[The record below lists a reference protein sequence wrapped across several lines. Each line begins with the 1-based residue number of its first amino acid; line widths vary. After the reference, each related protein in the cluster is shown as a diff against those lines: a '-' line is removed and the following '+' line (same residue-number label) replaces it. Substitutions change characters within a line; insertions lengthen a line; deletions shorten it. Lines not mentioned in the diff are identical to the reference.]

1 MCQIQPRRIS
11 HFEEEENMNFAG
23 RDIITTED
31 LTREDILHIL
41 DVSGKMEEIVVKE
54 SISTLLS
61 DKMVAIIFLEPSTR
75 TMLSFVSAANR
86 LSAKVIQVAGAKSS
100 SASKGES
107 LSDTSRTVEGYVD
120 CIVIRQS
127 QIGGAR
133 IVADAVDVPVINAG
147 DGSSQHP
154 TQALLDMYTIKKER
168 GTLEGLT
175 VGMVGDLK
183 FGRTVHSLSYA
194 LSHFKPT
201 YLYCSPKE
209 LSMPEKIVSDIKDR
223 GIDVQISNSMDDALK
238 ADIIY
243 MTRIQR
249 ERFDDPAEYEKLKG
263 SYVLTREILK
273 NAKKDTLIMHPLPR
287 VDEIAPE
294 VDELPNAAYFRQAH
308 NGVYLRMALLALVL
322 DRA

>member
-1 MCQIQPRRIS
+1 MS
-11 HFEEEENMNFAG
+11 FAG

-31 LTREDILHIL
+31 LTKDDILHIL
-41 DVSGKMEEIVVKE
+41 DVSSRMEEIVTKE
-54 SISTLLS
+54 KISNLLA

-86 LSAKVIQVAGAKSS
+86 LSAKVISVAGAKSS
-100 SASKGES
+100 SATKGES
-107 LSDTSRTVEGYVD
+107 LSDTARTVEGYVD

-127 QIGGAR
+127 QIGGAK
-133 IVADAVDVPVINAG
+133 IVADAVDIPVINAG

-154 TQALLDMYTIKKER
+154 TQALLDMYTIQKEL
-168 GTLEGLT
+168 GTIEGLT
-175 VGMVGDLK
+175 IGMVGDLK

-194 LSHFKPT
+194 LLHFNPT
-201 YLYCSPKE
+201 YFYCSPRE
-209 LSMPEKIVSDIKDR
+209 LGMPEKIVSDMKNR
-223 GIDVQISNSMDDALK
+223 GIDLQISNNMEDALQ

-249 ERFDDPAEYEKLKG
+249 ERFRDPAEYEKLKG
-263 SYVLTREILK
+263 SYVLTRDLLK
-273 NAKKDTLIMHPLPR
+273 KAKKDVLIMHPLPR

>member
-1 MCQIQPRRIS
+1 MS
-11 HFEEEENMNFAG
+11 FAG

-31 LTREDILHIL
+31 LAKDDILHIL
-41 DVSGKMEEIVVKE
+41 DVSAKMEEIVTKE
-54 SISTLLS
+54 KISNLLA

-86 LSAKVIQVAGAKSS
+86 LSAKVISVAGAKSS
-100 SASKGES
+100 SATKGES
-107 LSDTSRTVEGYVD
+107 LSDTARTVEGYVD

-127 QIGGAR
+127 QICGAK
-133 IVADAVDVPVINAG
+133 IVADAVDIPVINAG

-154 TQALLDMYTIKKER
+154 TQALLDMYTIQKEL
-168 GTLEGLT
+168 GTIEGLT
-175 VGMVGDLK
+175 IGMVGDLK

-209 LSMPEKIVSDIKDR
+209 LSMPEKIVSDMKDR
-223 GIDVQISNSMDDALK
+223 GIDFQISNNMEDALQS
-238 ADIIY
+238 DIIY

-249 ERFDDPAEYEKLKG
+249 ERFGDPAEYEKLKG
-263 SYVLTREILK
+263 SYVLTRDLLK
-273 NAKKDTLIMHPLPR
+273 KAKKDVLIMHPLPR

>member
-1 MCQIQPRRIS
+1 MS
-11 HFEEEENMNFAG
+11 FAG

-31 LTREDILHIL
+31 LTKEEILYTL
-41 DVSGKMEEIVVKE
+41 DVSARMEAIVSE
-54 SISTLLS
+54 ERISDLLA
-61 DKMVAIIFLEPSTR
+61 DRMVAIIFLEPSTR

-86 LSAKVIQVAGAKSS
+86 LSAKVISMAGAKSS
-100 SASKGES
+100 SAAKGES
-107 LSDTSRTVEGYVD
+107 LSDTARTVEGYVD

-127 QIGGAR
+127 QIGGAK
-133 IVADAVDVPVINAG
+133 IVADAVDIPVINAG

-154 TQALLDMYTIKKER
+154 TQALLDMYTIRKEL
-168 GTLEGLT
+168 GTLEELT
-175 VGMVGDLK
+175 IGMVGDLK

-209 LSMPEKIVSDIKDR
+209 LCMPEKIVSDMKER
-223 GIDVQISNSMDDALK
+223 GIDFQISNNMEDSLQ
-238 ADIIY
+238 ADIVY

-249 ERFDDPAEYEKLKG
+249 ERFVDPAEYEKLKG
-263 SYVLTREILK
+263 SYVLNRELLK
-273 NAKKDTLIMHPLPR
+273 KAKKDILIMHPLPR
-287 VDEIAPE
+287 VDEIAPD

-308 NGVYLRMALLALVL
+308 NGVYMRMALLALVL

>member
-1 MCQIQPRRIS
+1 MD
-11 HFEEEENMNFAG
+11 FAG
-23 RDIITTED
+23 RDIVSTED
-31 LTREDILHIL
+31 LSKEDILHIL
-41 DVSGKMEEIVVKE
+41 DVSAKMEEMVEKE
-54 SISTLLS
+54 RISTLLA

-100 SASKGES
+100 SAAKGES
-107 LSDTSRTVEGYVD
+107 LSDTARTVEGYVD

-133 IVADAVDVPVINAG
+133 VVADAVDVPVINAG

-154 TQALLDMYTIKKER
+154 TQALLDMYTIQKEI
-168 GTLEGLT
+168 GTVEGLT
-175 VGMVGDLK
+175 IGMVGDLK

-194 LSHFKPT
+194 LSHFNPT
-201 YLYCSPKE
+201 FLYCSPKE
-209 LSMPEKIVSDIKDR
+209 LSMPDKIVSDMKGR
-223 GIDVQISNSMDDALK
+223 GITVKISNSMEDALK

-249 ERFDDPAEYEKLKG
+249 ERFKDPAEYEKLKG
-263 SYVLTREILK
+263 SYVLTRDILNKARK
-273 NAKKDTLIMHPLPR
+273 NALIMHPLPR
-287 VDEIAPE
+287 VDEIAAE

>member
-1 MCQIQPRRIS
+1 MS
-11 HFEEEENMNFAG
+11 FAG

-31 LTREDILHIL
+31 LTQEDILHIL
-41 DVSGKMEEIVVKE
+41 DVSGKMEETVEKE
-54 SISTLLS
+54 RISTLLA

-107 LSDTSRTVEGYVD
+107 LSDTARTIEGYVD

-133 IVADAVDVPVINAG
+133 IVTDAVDVPVINAG

-154 TQALLDMYTIKKER
+154 TQALLDMYTIKKEI
-168 GTLEGLT
+168 GTIEGLT

-194 LSHFKPT
+194 LSHFKPS

-209 LSMPEKIVSDIKDR
+209 LSMPEKIVSDMKDR
-223 GIDVQISNSMDDALK
+223 GIDVQISNSIEDALQ

-263 SYVLTREILK
+263 SYVLTRDILK
-273 NAKKDTLIMHPLPR
+273 KAKKDTLIMHPLPR